1 MTWTPEQATQK
12 LLQILPLLNRMVGA
26 EVRAVAGEDTT
37 MAQYRVL
44 AQLAEEP
51 RTLSVLA
58 RWRRVSLQSM
68 SGLVQALVERGWVER
83 MPDPRD
89 RRQQLLQLTGH
100 GHKHYLQAQTQILRR
115 LIPLMAALTP
125 GELEAVAQALPALG
139 RVFAPADE
147 DGAEDRLEALPE

>member
-1 MTWTPEQATQK
+1 MTWTPEEATQE
-12 LLQILPLLNRMVGA
+12 LLQILPLLNRVVGA

-51 RTLSVLA
+51 RTLSTLA
-58 RWRRVSLQSM
+58 KWRRVSVQSM

-89 RRQQLLQLTGH
+89 RRQQLLQLTGR
-100 GHKHYLQAQTQILRR
+100 GRAHYQQAQTQVMQR
-115 LIPLMAALTP
+115 LIPLLAALSP
-125 GELEAVAQALPALG
+125 DELQAVAQALAALG
-139 RVFAPADE
+139 RVFAPDKVDAAAGLE
-147 DGAEDRLEALPE
+147 GPAE

>member
-1 MTWTPEQATQK
+1 MTWSAEQATQE
-12 LLQILPLLNRMVGA
+12 LLQILPLLNRVIGA

-51 RTLSVLA
+51 RTLSTLA
-58 RWRRVSLQSM
+58 KWRRVSLQSM

-139 RVFAPADE
+139 RVFAPDDE
-147 DGAEDRLEALPE
+147 DGAEARLEGLAE